1 MRVLLYQT
9 RIAMSTTVCV
19 ASTSPSHSTT
29 TTSTSTSTCGSLLQE
44 LQEIWDEIGETDCE
58 RDRMLLQLEQECL
71 DIYRRKVEKTR
82 KYKADLHQSLAE
94 AEAEITNLISAL
106 GQRTSIPWYEN
117 VKGTL
122 KERMSSIKPVLED
135 LRLMK
140 EKRIKEFS
148 ETQLQIGQI
157 CAEIAGNGQFINSAE
172 PQVNEQELTVKK
184 LGELKSQLQELQ
196 YEKTLRLQKI
206 DSHIS
211 TIHALSL
218 VMSLD
223 FNNMITEVHP
233 SFAGPANGQSKSI
246 SNEILARL
254 TGLVH
259 SLKQEKQQRLRKLQD
274 FGRTLIE
281 LWSLMDT
288 SVEEQKRFDHVTC
301 LITSFVDEVS
311 KPGSLS
317 LDVIEQT
324 EVEIEHLNVLK
335 ASKMKELVFK
345 RQNKLEEIYRGVH
358 MDVDS
363 DTARQ
368 ILISLMNSGN
378 VDLSDLL
385 LSMDDQI
392 AKAKEQALSRK
403 DILDKVEKWKH
414 ASEEENWLDEYE
426 RDENRYIAGR
436 GAHKNLK
443 RAEKARILV
452 TKIPSLVEN
461 LTAKIKAWEIE
472 KGIPFLYEKAPLL
485 HMLEEYIVLRQEKEE
500 EKRRSRE
507 QKRLQEQFATEQEA
521 LYGSRPTIKKAL
533 LVQSTIANTP
543 THRRVGTPSGRHGI
557 SGGKER
563 RDSGKVGTV
572 IPVNYVA
579 IQKDDS
585 ISRGN

>member
-1 MRVLLYQT
+1 
-9 RIAMSTTVCV
+9 MSTTVCV
-19 ASTSPSHSTT
+19 ASASPSHSATT
-29 TTSTSTSTCGSLLQE
+29 TTTTTSTCGSLLQE

-106 GQRTSIPWYEN
+106 GQRTSVPWYEN

-140 EKRIKEFS
+140 EKRIEEFS

-211 TIHALSL
+211 TIHALSV

-233 SFAGPANGQSKSI
+233 SFAGPANGRSKSI

-301 LITSFVDEVS
+301 LITSSVDEVS

-521 LYGSRPTIKKAL
+521 IYGSRPTIKKAL
-533 LVQSTIANTP
+533 VQSTNANTP
-543 THRRVGTPSGRHGI
+543 IGRRVGTPSARHRI

-585 ISRGN
+585 ICRGN